1 MYYRFL
7 IAAAILIGLYLLIR
21 WFVRTPPETVAR
33 ILRRAL
39 WIGGIGLLL
48 LLAVT
53 GRLHWLFA
61 LLASLLPL
69 GRRLLPLLRFLPLIQ
84 QLLARYRV
92 ARPGQGGPAPGRTS
106 QIEAR
111 FVRMTLNH
119 DTGELEGEVLEGHF
133 KGQRL
138 SELTREELVSLWREC
153 RSVDP
158 ESARLIQAYLDSVH
172 GEEWHEQAGASSQ
185 SGAAPGNGAMS
196 REEAAEILGVAPDA
210 GREEIVAAH
219 RRLMQ
224 KLHPDRGGSTYLAA
238 KINQAKD
245 VLLGESGTASHY

>member
-1 MYYRFL
+1 MYFRFL
-7 IAAAILIGLYLLIR
+7 IAVAILVALYVLLR
-21 WFVRTPPETVAR
+21 WFQRTPPETVAR
-33 ILRRAL
+33 VLRRAM

-48 LLAVT
+48 LLAAT
-53 GRLHWLFA
+53 GRLSWLFA
-61 LLASLLPL
+61 LFASLLPL
-69 GRRLLPLLRFLPLIQ
+69 LRRLYPLLRFLPLIGQ
-84 QLLARYRV
+84 YLGRQRASRTAR
-92 ARPGQGGPAPGRTS
+92 GGASPGRTS

-133 KGQRL
+133 QGRRL
-138 SELTREELVSLWREC
+138 SELTQEQLVSLWREC
-153 RSVDP
+153 RAADP

-172 GEEWHEQAGASSQ
+172 GEGWHEQAGASSQ
-185 SGAAPGNGAMS
+185 TGASSGNGAMS
-196 REEAAEILGVAPDA
+196 REEAAEILGLSPDA
-210 GREEIVAAH
+210 SRDEIIAAH

-245 VLLGESGTASHY
+245 VLLGDGNTER